1 MKQGG
6 GSNSQLGGRLSHPN
20 GSGSISHGNKANIGS
35 SNEINLK
42 LSQKSMKQ
50 GGALIAAHHDSSQCS
65 AAQSG
70 SGSNRI
76 P

>member
-20 GSGSISHGNKANIGS
+20 GSGSISGHGGKANIAA
-35 SNEINLK
+35 SNDINLK

-50 GGALIAAHHDSSQCS
+50 GGALLGAHHDSSQCS
-65 AAQSG
+65 AA
-70 SGSNRI
+70 
-76 P
+76 